1 MRLKRNVKKFFRL
14 ITRRRVLGLL
24 GLFGVGAYAF
34 LDPTNENIHR
44 AVRSVRSTVN
54 QVKFEQPVVHD
65 EPKYMLPPTDDS
77 LPECPYET
85 ADLRKFSKSTKIYT
99 PSRYAIKFR
108 QTCFHFRNHKV

>member
-54 QVKFEQPVVHD
+54 QVKFDQPVVHD
-65 EPKYMLPPTDDS
+65 EPQYMLPPTDDS

-85 ADLRKFSKSTKIYT
+85 ADLRKFF
-99 PSRYAIKFR
+99 IKQNIQPVMRSNLDKPAF
-108 QTCFHFRNHKV
+108 TFAKPKV